1 MPSFSKTAVQILT
14 ALILSVGAAL
24 PALAA
29 DAAGNWAV
37 TFNTAQG
44 GGTMNLIIEQ
54 AGADLKGSV
63 SGDVG
68 NAPILGKIENDAV
81 TFSHELPDYGVTAAY
96 TGKLDGDTIKGTVSF
111 ADGAA
116 TGDFT
121 AQRKQ

>member
-1 MPSFSKTAVQILT
+1 MSFAAILT
-14 ALILSVGAAL
+14 
-24 PALAA
+24 ALAA
-29 DAAGNWAV
+29 DAGGTWAV

-68 NAPILGKIENDAV
+68 NAPIMGKIENDAV